1 VTSFNIERNEVCW
14 FSKERSPHL
23 KLLDALLSTCA
34 APTYFPIHCFNGEYD
49 GKMKKFSCVDGGIWG
64 NDPRLY
70 AFFHRR
76 VVINSYV
83 KHKTYNIIS
92 FGTGQFKTEDQ
103 VEEPEQEDQKK
114 EDMGNKNEEKEE
126 ETEENG
132 NKEEEE
138 TEENGNKEEEENEME
153 KVKKKIK
160 TVTKVRGDD
169 KSHKVHS
176 EWDSTTA
183 WLLGNPN
190 IIEVILNA
198 STAMV
203 DNMFE
208 TIHETGL
215 VKSTKVQVIL
225 KQQITLDDVK
235 AIKKIKKVVED
246 FSKENPDVIKAAV
259 DHTMFMGGVAKKIII
274 LNKN

>member
-1 VTSFNIERNEVCW
+1 MKCVGFQ
-14 FSKERSPHL
+14 KKRSPNL

-49 GKMKKFSCVDGGIWG
+49 GKMKKFSCVDRGIWG

-83 KHKTYNIIS
+83 KLKTYNIIS
-92 FGTGQFKTEDQ
+92 FGTGQFKTEDK
-103 VEEPEQEDQKK
+103 VEEREKEDKKK
-114 EDMGNKNEEKEE
+114 EDMGNKNEEK
-126 ETEENG
+126 
-132 NKEEEE
+132 EEE

-246 FSKENPDVIKAAV
+246 FSKENPYVIKAAV
-259 DHTMFMGGVAKKIII
+259 DHTMFMGGVAKRIII